1 MTINLCTNCQ
11 HNYQGLECLKSKLV
25 YPNAQACPDTKSKT
39 NVMAIV
45 TPIKKVTTVVTPP
58 VVTFKQKEWR
68 FMAKDDPTKCVFN
81 AYLP

>member
-1 MTINLCTNCQ
+1 MAVNLCTNCQ

-25 YPNAQACPDTKSKT
+25 YPNAQACVEAKSKT

-45 TPIKKVTTVVTPP
+45 TPIKPVTTVVTPP
-58 VVTFKQKEWR
+58 PPPQKEWR
-68 FMAKDDPTKCVFN
+68 YMSKDDPTKCVYN